1 MQVNADYQ
9 SPNGAMGGKVGVQP
23 GQKNDIMDMYA
34 KEFDAQHKLAQFRT
48 SGQPLLVI
56 QTF

>member
-1 MQVNADYQ
+1 MQIIRAQMEKWEVKLESNQ
-9 SPNGAMGGKVGVQP
+9 GK
-23 GQKNDIMDMYA
+23 KNDIMDMYA

-56 QTF
+56 